1 MKKLCCILLLLASAY
16 TFAQNEVQ
24 LPAHGKDTL
33 AFVPKAWRIVARATG
48 DLNKDAKD
56 DIVLVIEDTN
66 KENFIENESLGARSL
81 NVNPRYLVILFKDSK
96 GYRLAALH
104 KSFIPPENDEDA
116 TCLADPL
123 LQDGGV
129 DIKKGVLSIDFNYWV
144 SCGSYGVSHSTYKL
158 RWQNDQFT
166 LIGYDSSEYS
176 RSLGDESSV
185 SINFI
190 TKKKAITTGGNMFD
204 ETQNKPKTVWKT
216 IKIDKFITLQ
226 DLDRSTQIDF

>member
-1 MKKLCCILLLLASAY
+1 MKKLCCILFLLASSCI
-16 TFAQNEVQ
+16 FAQNELQ

-33 AFVPKAWRIVARATG
+33 DFVPKSWRIVARAAG

-66 KENFIENESLGARSL
+66 KENFLENESLGERTL
-81 NVNPRYLVILFKDSK
+81 NVNPRYLVILFKDGK
-96 GYRLAALH
+96 GYRLAALN
-104 KSFIPPENDEDA
+104 KNFIPPANDEDSL
-116 TCLADPL
+116 CLAEPL
-123 LQDGGV
+123 LQEGGV
-129 DIKKGVLSIDFNYWV
+129 SIKKGVLLIDFHYWL
-144 SCGSYGVSHSTYKL
+144 SCGSYGVSHECLKL
-158 RWQNDQFT
+158 RWQDNKFV

-176 RSLGDESSV
+176 RSLGDESSE

-190 TKKKAITTGGNMFD
+190 TKKKATITGGNIFD

-226 DLDRSTQIDF
+226 DLTRSTVIDF